1 MFYNFANIMI
11 INKLPQYLINKLKA
25 WEIVERPSSVVK
37 ELIENSLD
45 AWANDIQVE
54 ILDWWKKLIKIVDN
68 WKWIWSDDIGNAI
81 QRYATSKISNE
92 DDLLSISSYWF
103 RWEALASI
111 SEISKFTIQTKQ
123 VDDPLWS
130 ELIKIWDQ
138 IISKSIPFSMSNW
151 TIIYVED
158 IFFNTPARLKFL
170 KAQATEWK
178 YIFEIIINYAL
189 VNYKVSFKVTNNW
202 KQVLNLKK
210 AQSLLERIFDV
221 YKKQRE
227 NNLKNIEAWDA
238 NMSLVG
244 VVSDANLSFLNQ
256 DQIKIFVNNRPVNDR
271 IIKKALMQ
279 TYDRQLPRW
288 EYPLAV
294 LFVELKTEL
303 LDVNV
308 HPRKSE
314 VKFLDPGSVFN
325 FVNLSLNKVF
335 ADEKASAGSFYGK
348 SEHKIGKSELFQ
360 SLWKQLYSWSTENK
374 LELSFDNSIQSNSQ
388 TSTKELN
395 ILDASYKIIWQI
407 RNSFIVLEWEQDLLF
422 ADQHAIAE
430 RIAFE
435 KMKFKISQEWIKPQL
450 LLNPIFVELPRNHDI
465 EQQIQELSKVW
476 FDLSAFS
483 ETKLVIYSIPSAFVE
498 FNIDMGKLLE
508 QIIVLKDIHF
518 ENILDEILA
527 TRACKTSIKAWQKL
541 SILEMERLILDWF
554 KYIDK
559 LLVCQHWR
567 PALVKV
573 SKLDILSLFDR

>member
-1 MFYNFANIMI
+1 MI

-45 AWANDIQVE
+45 ASANEIIVE
-54 ILDWWKKLIKIVDN
+54 VLDWWKKLIKITDN
-68 WKWIWSDDIGNAI
+68 WKWIWVDDIWNAI
-81 QRYATSKISNE
+81 ERYATSKISNE
-92 DDLLSISSYWF
+92 DDLLNINSYGF

-123 VDDPLWS
+123 VTDPFWS
-130 ELIKIWDQ
+130 ELIKIWEQ
-138 IISKSIPFSMSNW
+138 VITKSIPFSLTSW

-170 KAQATEWK
+170 KAQTTEWK
-178 YIFEIIINYAL
+178 YIFDIIIDYAL
-189 VNYKVSFKVTNNW
+189 VNYQVSFKVINNW

-210 AQSLLERIFDV
+210 AKSLLERIFDV
-221 YKKQRE
+221 YKKERE
-227 NNLKNIEAWDA
+227 SNLKNIEAWDV
-238 NMSLVG
+238 NMNIVG
-244 VVSDANLSFLNQ
+244 VISDANLSFLNQ

-271 IIKKALMQ
+271 VIKRALMQ

-294 LFVELKTEL
+294 LFLELKPES

-314 VKFLDPGSVFN
+314 IKFLDPWSVFN
-325 FVNLSLNKVF
+325 FVNLSLNKSF
-335 ADEKASAGSFYGK
+335 SQEKTSGWSFFNKVENQKGK
-348 SEHKIGKSELFQ
+348 SDLFKY
-360 SLWKQLYSWSTENK
+360 LWNQIYNWWTENK
-374 LELSFDNSIQSNSQ
+374 LEFSFINTINSNNQ

-395 ILDASYKIIWQI
+395 ILDSNYRIVWQI
-407 RNSFIVLEWEQDLLF
+407 RNSFIIIEWAQDLLF

-435 KMKFKISQEWIKPQL
+435 KMKTKIAKEGIKPQV
-450 LLNPIFVELPRNHDI
+450 LLNPIFVELPRNADI
-465 EQQIQELSKVW
+465 ELQIQELSKVW

-483 ETKLVIYSIPSAFVE
+483 ETKLVIYSVPSVFVE
-498 FNIDMGKLLE
+498 FDIDMWKLLE
-508 QIIVLKDIHF
+508 KIILITNIHF
-518 ENILDEILA
+518 EIILDEILA
-527 TRACKTSIKAWQKL
+527 TRACKSSIKAWQKL
-541 SILEMERLILDWF
+541 SILEMEQLIVDGF

-567 PALVKV
+567 PALLKIP
-573 SKLDILSLFDR
+573 KLDILWLFDRK

>member
-1 MFYNFANIMI
+1 MI

-54 ILDWWKKLIKIVDN
+54 ILDWWKKLIKIIDN
-68 WKWIWSDDIGNAI
+68 WKWIWVDDIWNAI
-81 QRYATSKISNE
+81 ERYATSKIRNE
-92 DDLLSISSYWF
+92 DDLLTINSYWF

-123 VDDPLWS
+123 INDPLWS
-130 ELIKIWDQ
+130 ELIKIWEQ
-138 IISKSIPFSMSNW
+138 IITKSIPFSMSSW

-178 YIFEIIINYAL
+178 YIFDIIIDYAL
-189 VNYKVSFKVTNNW
+189 VNYQVSFKVTNNW

-210 AQSLLERIFDV
+210 TQSLLERIFDV
-221 YKKQRE
+221 YKKE
-227 NNLKNIEAWDA
+227 WESNLKNIEAWDA
-238 NMSLVG
+238 NMNIVG

-271 IIKKALMQ
+271 VIKRALMQ

-288 EYPLAV
+288 EYPLSV
-294 LFVELKTEL
+294 LFLELKPEL

-325 FVNLSLNKVF
+325 FVNLSLNKAF
-335 ADEKASAGSFYGK
+335 SQEKTSGWTFYNNVERQAWN
-348 SEHKIGKSELFQ
+348 SDLFKY
-360 SLWKQLYSWSTENK
+360 LWNQIYSWWSEQK
-374 LELSFDNSIQSNSQ
+374 LEFNFDNSIQSNNQ

-395 ILDASYKIIWQI
+395 ILDSNYKIIWQI
-407 RNSFIVLEWEQDLLF
+407 RNSFIIIEWAQDLLF

-430 RIAFE
+430 RITFE
-435 KMKFKISQEWIKPQL
+435 KMKAKIAKEWINPQL
-450 LLNPIFVELPRNHDI
+450 LLNPIFVELPRNLDI
-465 EQQIQELSKVW
+465 EMQIQELSKVW

-483 ETKLVIYSIPSAFVE
+483 ETKLVIYSVPSVFVD
-498 FNIDMGKLLE
+498 FDIDMWKLLE
-508 QIIVLKDIHF
+508 KIILITDIHF

-541 SILEMERLILDWF
+541 SILEMEQLIVDGF

-559 LLVCQHWR
+559 MFVCQHWR
-567 PALVKV
+567 PALVKI
-573 SKLDILSLFDR
+573 SKLDILWLFDRK